1 MPFNEIQHPR
11 KSFENN
17 SHDSS
22 SRYDT
27 QQQDTEQCRGATR
40 ERVVGEPKK
49 GTGQVTL
56 TLFYFRTFQ
65 AMKRL
70 KTGGRQVGSTN
81 KVTRPLKELITDV
94 LTNELNEMLT
104 QGQSMSFDEREQRAR
119 VVYMLGRLILKPQPE
134 TDTTSQPIIYIHSD
148 L

>member
-1 MPFNEIQHPR
+1 MG
-11 KSFENN
+11 K
-17 SHDSS
+17 
-22 SRYDT
+22 
-27 QQQDTEQCRGATR
+27 
-40 ERVVGEPKK
+40 
-49 GTGQVTL
+49 VTL
-56 TLFYFRTFQ
+56 TLFYFRTF
-65 AMKRL
+65 ATMKRL